1 MDSIKGK
8 SEKIPAE
15 LFRKIKKI
23 EIRTRILVNEAI
35 TGGYS
40 SVFRGYGMEF
50 EEVREYF
57 PGDDYRSID
66 WNVTARHS
74 KPYVKRYKEERQM
87 NTLLL
92 IDSSGSLCY
101 GSSTALKSDKLT
113 ETAAVLAFT
122 ALSNQDKIGAIFF
135 TNEIEKVIHPSKNKN
150 TVLRLVRE
158 LLFFKPKNKGTD
170 INRAIDYSIETMKRR
185 GIIFILSD
193 FYSNVDFKK
202 VYIASKKH
210 DIIPV
215 IFEDDFEEMPV
226 NLGLVDMI
234 DNETGQLSLIDTSAN
249 YYKKAI
255 EERKDQKIKLFKELE
270 KLKIEPMIIN
280 TKNDIDRIIMLYFK
294 KRLKKIRL

>member
-1 MDSIKGK
+1 MESVKGK
-8 SEKIPAE
+8 TEKIPPE

-74 KPYVKRYKEERQM
+74 KPYIKRYKEERQM

-92 IDSSGSLCY
+92 IDSSGSLGF
-101 GSSTALKSDKLT
+101 GSSQALKSDKLT
-113 ETAAVLAFT
+113 ETAAVLSFT
-122 ALSNQDKIGAIFF
+122 ALTNQDKIGAIFF
-135 TNEIEKVIHPSKNKN
+135 TDQIEKVIHPSKNKN
-150 TVLRLVRE
+150 TVLRLLRE
-158 LLFFKPKNKGTD
+158 LVFLKPKNRGTD
-170 INRAIDYSIETMKRR
+170 INRAIDYSIEIMKRR

-202 VYIASKKH
+202 VFIASKKH

-215 IFEDDFEEMPV
+215 VFEDDFEEMPV
-226 NLGLVDMI
+226 NVGLVDMI
-234 DNETGQLSLIDTSAN
+234 DNETGSLDLIDTSSD
-249 YYKKAI
+249 YYRSAI
-255 EERKDQKIKLFKELE
+255 EKRKEKKMKFFRELD

-280 TKNDIDRIIMLYFK
+280 TKKDIDKIILMYFK